1 MGFLPGGKGANFMME
16 FPNRGKRSIAIDLST
31 EGGQK
36 LLYALAGTADVFL
49 TSYLPDVRQRLR
61 IDVEHI
67 RSANPN
73 IIYVRGHGF
82 GARGPDRGK
91 PGFDSTA
98 YWSRGGVGDALTTP
112 GSERPATQRPGFGD
126 VLGGANIAG
135 GIAAALFARE
145 KTGLPTVV
153 DASLLGTAMWNLQ
166 PDVVM
171 SEALGLDDIIRFGD
185 GQAGANPL
193 VGMYGTKDHRW
204 ITLNMMQADRFWP
217 DFCAHIGQVDLIDDP
232 RFADA
237 ASRSANRDSLVA
249 MLEET
254 FASRTLNDWKQAL
267 SALAGAWAP
276 MQRGTELATDVQVRE
291 NGYLRPVVDG
301 AGNKFHL
308 VAAPIQFDEQPPDLG
323 PAPELGADTDEIL
336 LELGLT
342 MEEVLNHKIEGAI
355 L

>member
-1 MGFLPGGKGANFMME
+1 
-16 FPNRGKRSIAIDLST
+16 
-31 EGGQK
+31 
-36 LLYALAGTADVFL
+36 
-49 TSYLPDVRQRLR
+49 
-61 IDVEHI
+61 
-67 RSANPN
+67 
-73 IIYVRGHGF
+73 
-82 GARGPDRGK
+82 
-91 PGFDSTA
+91 
-98 YWSRGGVGDALTTP
+98 
-112 GSERPATQRPGFGD
+112 
-126 VLGGANIAG
+126 
-135 GIAAALFARE
+135 
-145 KTGLPTVV
+145 
-153 DASLLGTAMWNLQ
+153 
-166 PDVVM
+166 
-171 SEALGLDDIIRFGD
+171 
-185 GQAGANPL
+185 
-193 VGMYGTKDHRW
+193 
-204 ITLNMMQADRFWP
+204 
-217 DFCAHIGQVDLIDDP
+217 
-232 RFADA
+232 
-237 ASRSANRDSLVA
+237 